1 MANLTGGS
9 NARRTTA
16 SLVAATLLVSCA
28 TTPSRSPPPT
38 AADEALAS
46 AVYSTLNADPVY
58 YLRHVEVRVDHGVA
72 YLSGYVWSTEAIY
85 AARRIAGSMP
95 GVTAVVTAQLE
106 LERNGRPNGV
116 TR

>member
-9 NARRTTA
+9 DARRTTA
-16 SLVAATLLVSCA
+16 WLAAATLLVSCA
-28 TTPSRSPPPT
+28 TAPPRSPP
-38 AADEALAS
+38 AIEADDALAS
-46 AVYSTLNADPVY
+46 AVYSKLNADPVY
-58 YLRHVEVRVDHGVA
+58 YFRHVEVRVDHGVA

-95 GVTAVVTAQLE
+95 GVAAVVTAQLE